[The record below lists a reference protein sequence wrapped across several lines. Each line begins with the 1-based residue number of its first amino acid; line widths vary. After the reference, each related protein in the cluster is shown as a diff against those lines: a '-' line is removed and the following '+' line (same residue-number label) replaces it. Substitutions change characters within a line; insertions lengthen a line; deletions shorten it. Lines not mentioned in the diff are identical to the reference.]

1 MGETAINLVGSLMYG
16 TGQSAI
22 TIINAIEM
30 FTIDTRLYLN
40 AQEVLQLRRLQA
52 YSKTVNISTRIVP
65 L

>member
-52 YSKTVNISTRIVP
+52 YTQKR
-65 L
+65 